1 MKKLVL
7 FLTLALIGSSSA
19 FACYDMTNEGQE
31 AFYEALPEHTA
42 DNYYNYKKDSVCDNL
57 EEYSQKLFDKILV
70 EEALGIYGYTTND
83 FYKHLNR
90 TLRSGKVADK
100 KKYGPLIDVINSG
113 LDKLPNFK
121 GNVVR
126 FEKKG
131 SVNSWGVGK
140 IKNFK
145 AYTSTS
151 KKKDFCWSG
160 NTKMYI
166 KSYTGK
172 FIGMISAYK
181 SEQEVLFKPKTK
193 FKVTKLKKVKK
204 GTKHVKC
211 KEETMH
217 EIWLEE
223 CVASKKNCVKK

>member
-1 MKKLVL
+1 MKKL
-7 FLTLALIGSSSA
+7 FLLISLAFTASTTL
-19 FACYDMTNEGQE
+19 ACYDMTNEGQQ
-31 AFYEALPEHTA
+31 AFYTALKESTA
-42 DNYYNYKKDSVCDNL
+42 DKYYTYSKDSVCDNL
-57 EEYSQKLFDKILV
+57 EDYSKKLFNKILV

-90 TLRSGKVADK
+90 TLRSGKAADK

-113 LDKLPNFK
+113 LDKLPDFK

-131 SVNSWGVGK
+131 SVNSWGVGR

-151 KKKDFCWSG
+151 KKKDFCWAG

-223 CVASKKNCVKK
+223 CVPSMKNCAKK